1 MGKFND
7 EYYKNILARLL
18 RLSLTNTEPA
28 KELITQ
34 MFDDEEFK
42 SQAVCLCEAY
52 MKPKYRESVLIAKT
66 IDIRALSALVRI
78 CKRDKLGIIPLDFT
92 GEENRVYE
100 NGDKINVLILSLQE
114 EEFEKAALEACAVSG
129 VADEILR
136 KYADLFARGL
146 KEENPMV
153 EIEGVSESV
162 YASMKEQI
170 HNLPPSLQFTLFPK
184 KTGNG
189 KIDVGFFYKTDI
201 INLKR
206 GKITEKAGPYVIPK
220 IASIVL
226 ACSLLENPEFDKEY
240 EEKMKKNKEIMSQI
254 LEMFYDADSIYLIPA
269 TVGKDNLFNVFMD
282 KSIYYDFNGNDCPDY
297 ESFEEFV
304 TSKMSGLNHTLIP
317 MTEQEYK
324 QYKNEITLNPKLLS
338 FYKRTPVPEYMPPET
353 MRGKQIS
360 ERLIDILNRKREQVM
375 LMSDD
380 FNGKNL
386 MNIENYISGSVQ
398 EIIMRE
404 DEDYTDWLE
413 NDEIVDR
420 KELDLLRELDEKY
433 KVSFAYEDH
442 DKVSELIQAE
452 RSNIKISIG
461 EKEEKDFTR

>member
-1 MGKFND
+1 
-7 EYYKNILARLL
+7 
-18 RLSLTNTEPA
+18 
-28 KELITQ
+28 
-34 MFDDEEFK
+34 
-42 SQAVCLCEAY
+42 
-52 MKPKYRESVLIAKT
+52 
-66 IDIRALSALVRI
+66 
-78 CKRDKLGIIPLDFT
+78 
-92 GEENRVYE
+92 
-100 NGDKINVLILSLQE
+100 
-114 EEFEKAALEACAVSG
+114 
-129 VADEILR
+129 
-136 KYADLFARGL
+136 
-146 KEENPMV
+146 
-153 EIEGVSESV
+153 
-162 YASMKEQI
+162 
-170 HNLPPSLQFTLFPK
+170 
-184 KTGNG
+184 
-189 KIDVGFFYKTDI
+189 
-201 INLKR
+201 
-206 GKITEKAGPYVIPK
+206 
-220 IASIVL
+220 
-226 ACSLLENPEFDKEY
+226 
-240 EEKMKKNKEIMSQI
+240 
-254 LEMFYDADSIYLIPA
+254 
-269 TVGKDNLFNVFMD
+269 
-282 KSIYYDFNGNDCPDY
+282 
-297 ESFEEFV
+297 
-304 TSKMSGLNHTLIP
+304 

-420 KELDLLRELDEKY
+420 KEMDLLRELDEKY

>member
-1 MGKFND
+1 
-7 EYYKNILARLL
+7 
-18 RLSLTNTEPA
+18 
-28 KELITQ
+28 
-34 MFDDEEFK
+34 
-42 SQAVCLCEAY
+42 
-52 MKPKYRESVLIAKT
+52 
-66 IDIRALSALVRI
+66 
-78 CKRDKLGIIPLDFT
+78 
-92 GEENRVYE
+92 
-100 NGDKINVLILSLQE
+100 
-114 EEFEKAALEACAVSG
+114 
-129 VADEILR
+129 
-136 KYADLFARGL
+136 
-146 KEENPMV
+146 
-153 EIEGVSESV
+153 
-162 YASMKEQI
+162 
-170 HNLPPSLQFTLFPK
+170 
-184 KTGNG
+184 
-189 KIDVGFFYKTDI
+189 
-201 INLKR
+201 
-206 GKITEKAGPYVIPK
+206 
-220 IASIVL
+220 
-226 ACSLLENPEFDKEY
+226 
-240 EEKMKKNKEIMSQI
+240 MSQI

-269 TVGKDNLFNVFMD
+269 TVGKDSLFNVFMD

-297 ESFEEFV
+297 ESFEGFV

-420 KELDLLRELDEKY
+420 KEMDLLRELDEKY